1 MREKKQKNFCITK
14 SNIKIYQNIC
24 LHHKNKS
31 LCMDSCP
38 HCKHVPLFFYIFV
51 GIAIYS
57 FGFVRL
63 SAILG
68 LFTLSTNKKN
78 EVIWQK
84 VYSHLHFE
92 RLLDLFRYA
101 LSSLIMLGSSTSG
114 QQNVTL
120 SLDTHIKMM
129 HLSQKWNCK
138 LYILSTISLNSEVLV
153 TGPSTIMQRGHR
165 IQPRWSAITS
175 VIAST
180 PL

>member
-1 MREKKQKNFCITK
+1 MYGFLPTLQACSTFFLHFCRY
-14 SNIKIYQNIC
+14 NN
-24 LHHKNKS
+24 
-31 LCMDSCP
+31 
-38 HCKHVPLFFYIFV
+38 LFIRFCSPFGNLRFV
-51 GIAIYS
+51 YT
-57 FGFVRL
+57 VYEQ
-63 SAILG
+63 
-68 LFTLSTNKKN
+68 KN
-78 EVIWQK
+78 EVIWKK
-84 VYSHLHFE
+84 VYSTFAMTEQKWTSKTLMLDVLVHFE

-120 SLDTHIKMM
+120 SLDTHIRMM

-180 PL
+180 PLYR